1 MQRIVFPAPWC
12 TIGACIGGRQT
23 LPNPYLHVWR
33 VQRRHRRA
41 LEPVWTRLA
50 FLLPLAAL
58 AVAGA
63 LVEPVLLA
71 VDTWE
76 MASGLYLRLAWLC
89 CAAMSLRTYSILVR
103 SPERAVLDAHPVEP
117 RLLVKYLAVRSGWEG
132 LPFLAG
138 CVVLTWPVWAAGHA
152 DIAGAGALVIT
163 IGWAAGL
170 LLGFPVH
177 LASVWVAESPRLAG
191 VLEAIRG
198 DNPRLQ
204 AALIYAP
211 GAVLALGGT
220 VTWLGAQGVA
230 AAVLGGPGAAL
241 LLVPAGFFGL
251 AWGVTPLLA
260 RKWYLRTSLLLAEI
274 DARYAGLEDSDEA
287 RWVYL
292 QWMLRWMPAGARPT
306 VLRELRHG
314 WRGHRGWITG
324 AWAMGGLA
332 ALGALGEQGTA
343 DRALVMASAGAV
355 LVAAV
360 GLRLAEGNPAWLE
373 GWLDVPRRTVLLA
386 RGWVLA
392 CWLQALVLPPVLAL
406 GLAQG
411 WETAWPL
418 WAALEV
424 LVVVLA
430 ALGAVCG
437 STGWVSYAPLALVAW
452 AGIVSG

>member
-1 MQRIVFPAPWC
+1 
-12 TIGACIGGRQT
+12 
-23 LPNPYLHVWR
+23 
-33 VQRRHRRA
+33 
-41 LEPVWTRLA
+41 
-50 FLLPLAAL
+50 
-58 AVAGA
+58 

-71 VDTWE
+71 VDTWKE
-76 MASGLYLRLAWLC
+76 ASGLYLRLAWLC

-103 SPERAVLDAHPVEP
+103 SPERAVLDVHPVEP
-117 RLLVKYLAVRSGWEG
+117 RPLVRYLAARSAWEG

-138 CVVLTWPVWAAGHA
+138 CVVLTWPVWAAGHS
-152 DIAGAGALVIT
+152 DIAGAGAGTIV

-170 LLGFPVH
+170 FLGFPVH

-191 VLEAIRG
+191 LLEAIRG

-230 AAVLGGPGAAL
+230 ACVLGGPGAAL
-241 LLVPAGFFGL
+241 VLVPLASFVL

-260 RKWYLRTSLLLAEI
+260 QQWYLRTSLLLAEI
-274 DARYAGLEDSDEA
+274 DARYAGLEDSEDA

-292 QWMLRWMPAGARPT
+292 QWMLRWLPPRARPT

-343 DRALVMASAGAV
+343 DRALVLASAGAV
-355 LVAAV
+355 LVGAV
-360 GLRLAEGNPAWLE
+360 GLRLAEGNPSWLE
-373 GWLDVPRRTVLLA
+373 GWLDLPRRTVFLA
-386 RGWVLA
+386 RGWVLV
-392 CWLQALVLPPVLAL
+392 CWLQALVWPPVLAL
-406 GLAQG
+406 GFAQG
-411 WETAWPL
+411 WEVAWPL
-418 WAALEV
+418 GVALEA
-424 LVVVLA
+424 LVIVLA
-430 ALGAVCG
+430 ALGAGCG
-437 STGWVSYAPLALVAW
+437 STGWVCYAPLALVAW
-452 AGIVSG
+452 AGVVSG